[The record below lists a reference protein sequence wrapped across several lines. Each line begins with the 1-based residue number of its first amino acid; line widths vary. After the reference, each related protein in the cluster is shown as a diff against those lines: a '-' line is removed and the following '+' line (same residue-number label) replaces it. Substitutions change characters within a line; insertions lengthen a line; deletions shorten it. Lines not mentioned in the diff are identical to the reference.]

1 VEKNTYVYTGE
12 PILPNYSIRVGDRI
26 LSSDKDFD
34 VEITDN
40 INVGTAHVVFKGKG
54 KFKGVIEKSFE
65 IVPVHARA
73 LSFFADNT
81 EFDYNGEPCI
91 MQIAVKF
98 GETTLIEGKDY
109 TVEYENNTDPGTA
122 NAKLTFKGNFTGVM
136 TIPFTIFGTK
146 KKTPAAPRAA
156 ENELVNTSEISSDE
170 ISLGETVTVTA
181 SAKGGKPPY
190 TYAVQYKKAYSKTW
204 FTKQDFGS
212 ETVNRIKPL
221 IGTRYHILVKVMDS
235 AGTVAKKYFKLA
247 VNKTGEAET
256 DK

>member
-1 VEKNTYVYTGE
+1 MEKNTYVYTGE

-40 INVGTAHVVFKGKG
+40 INVGTAHVVFRGKG
-54 KFKGVIEKSFE
+54 KFKGVIEKTFE

-81 EFDYNGEPCI
+81 EFDYSGEPCI

-98 GETTLIEGKDY
+98 GDTALVEGRDY
-109 TVEYENNTDPGTA
+109 TVEYENNIDPGTA

-146 KKTPAAPRAA
+146 KKTPAAPKADDNA
-156 ENELVNTSEISSDE
+156 LANISEVSALDIT
-170 ISLGETVTVTA
+170 LGDTVTVTA
-181 SAKGGKPPY
+181 AAKGGKAPY
-190 TYAVQYKKAYSKTW
+190 TYAVYYKKTFSKSW
-204 FTKQDFGS
+204 VTKQDFS
-212 ETVNRIKPL
+212 VNTVNTIKPL
-221 IGTRYHILVKVMDS
+221 LDTRYHILVKVMDS
-235 AGTVAKKYFKLA
+235 DGTVAKKYCKISVEKPA
-247 VNKTGEAET
+247 SAES